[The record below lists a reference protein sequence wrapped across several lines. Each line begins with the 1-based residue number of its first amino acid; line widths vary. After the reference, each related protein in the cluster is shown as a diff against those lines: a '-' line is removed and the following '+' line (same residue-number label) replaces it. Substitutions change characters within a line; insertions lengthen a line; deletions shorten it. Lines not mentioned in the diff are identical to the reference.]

1 MRPSIPTPTDDP
13 LPRQGPDP
21 SRPLAVPLRPG
32 DVAAFDQLLHEL
44 NPDAARVGTER
55 LEGLCQW
62 FAALPSATARDVL
75 DRRVRR
81 IDEMRAMRADADWDL
96 DEATAARLD
105 KLLAYVDRDDDLIPD
120 HDAVLGKLDD
130 VLLLELAWPAFA
142 AEVDEYLDFSEYRIA
157 EAPAGD
163 GGARRAAWVRDR
175 LAGIALWRHHRRVND
190 GHYALRGHP
199 SEPFHVGG

>member
-13 LPRQGPDP
+13 LPWQGPDP
-21 SRPLAVPLRPG
+21 SRPIPAQLRADAVAG
-32 DVAAFDQLLHEL
+32 FDELLHEL
-44 NPDAARVGTER
+44 NPDAARVSAER

-62 FAALPSATARDVL
+62 LASLPPATAREVL
-75 DRRVRR
+75 DRRVHR
-81 IDEMRAMRADADWDL
+81 IEEMRAMRADADWDL

-130 VLLLELAWPAFA
+130 VVLLELAWPAFA
-142 AEVDEYLDFSEYRIA
+142 AEVDEYLDFSDYRVA

-163 GGARRAAWVRDR
+163 GGTRRAAWLRDR
-175 LAGIALWRHHRRVND
+175 IAEIALWRHHRRVND
-190 GHYALRGHP
+190 GHYASRGHP